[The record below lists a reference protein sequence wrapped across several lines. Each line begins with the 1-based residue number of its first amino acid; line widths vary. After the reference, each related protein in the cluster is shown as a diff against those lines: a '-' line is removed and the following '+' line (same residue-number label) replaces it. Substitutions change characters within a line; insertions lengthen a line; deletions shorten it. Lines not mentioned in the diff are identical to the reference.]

1 MTANREKSNKM
12 TGLNYRCPI
21 CDRRFVDAK
30 ARNAHLTTSSRCD
43 IIEELGRLRF
53 LLADREEALGVARK
67 QRDEA
72 RERLKILSSA

>member
-1 MTANREKSNKM
+1 MTANREKPNKM

-21 CDRRFVDAK
+21 FVDAK

>member
-1 MTANREKSNKM
+1 M

-21 CDRRFVDAK
+21 CDLRFVDAK
-30 ARNAHLTTSSRCD
+30 ARNAHLISSARCN

-53 LLADREEALGVARK
+53 LLADREEALAITRQ

-72 RERLKILSSA
+72 REAQQVLKLKVT